1 MSNALISVGI
11 DIGTTTSH
19 LVVTKLTFANA
30 SLVNAAPNLAIT
42 NREIIFESDVF
53 LTPLTATGEIA
64 AKQTAELIEKAYQTI
79 GLKKS
84 DIDTGALIITG
95 QSARARNAEEVSA
108 HLAELAGDFV
118 VESAGPHLESALA
131 ARGSQAVDYSQRT
144 GLTILNIDIGGG
156 TSNYALVADGT
167 IIETA
172 CLNVGGRMLQLDWAN
187 NTISAVSD
195 SALVVINN
203 NQKLS
208 QLASQLKAGAPLK
221 TGLLSQLAQE
231 VAKTI
236 LLAAVGR
243 TPYLE
248 LMLTNALTSSPT
260 QSLQSLQ
267 PLQRVDEIWLSGGVA
282 SAFGEEDLT
291 KFNDLGVFIAQALTE
306 ELDKQ
311 SIPYKVA
318 PRAIRA
324 TVIGAGLHT
333 LQLSGSTIGF
343 SVENLPLRN
352 LKLIKVDAT
361 RSSSMA
367 TQIAQQM
374 QQREH
379 HWQQS
384 PVALVLTGIKGEMLS
399 FTFLKDLAVEL
410 SQVFLD
416 ASACEP
422 FVLVSEVDL
431 AMALNLIL
439 KGQLPDKRIITV
451 DGINV
456 AAGDYIDIGRPVS
469 TSADPNT
476 QSLPIVVK
484 TLLFY
489 KSDK

>member
-95 QSARARNAEEVSA
+95 QSARARNAEAVSA

-131 ARGSQAVDYSQRT
+131 ARGSQAVDYSQKT
-144 GLTILNIDIGGG
+144 GLSILNIDIGGG
-156 TSNYALVADGT
+156 TSNYALVTDGT
-167 IIETA
+167 IIDTA
-172 CLNVGGRMLQLDWAN
+172 CLNVGGRMLQLDWAT

-195 SALVVINN
+195 SALVVIKDNH
-203 NQKLS
+203 QLS
-208 QLASQLKAGAPLK
+208 QHASRLKAGAPIE
-221 TGLLSQLAQE
+221 TGLLRQLAQE
-231 VAKTI
+231 VAQTI

-248 LMLTNALTSSPT
+248 LMLTNALTNSPT
-260 QSLQSLQ
+260 QSLQE
-267 PLQRVDEIWLSGGVA
+267 VDEIWLSGGVA
-282 SAFGEEDLT
+282 SAFGEEDLS

-306 ELDKQ
+306 ELSRQ
-311 SIPYKVA
+311 SITYKIA

-343 SVENLPLRN
+343 SLENLPLRN

-361 RSSSMA
+361 KSNSMA
-367 TQIAQQM
+367 TQIEQQM

-410 SQVFLD
+410 SQIFLD

-422 FVLVSEVDL
+422 FVLVSEADL

>member
-131 ARGSQAVDYSQRT
+131 ARGSQAVDYSQKT

-156 TSNYALVADGT
+156 TSNYALVVDGT
-167 IIETA
+167 IVETA
-172 CLNVGGRMLQLDWAN
+172 CLNVGGRMLQLDWAKK
-187 NTISAVSD
+187 TISAVSD
-195 SALVVINN
+195 SALVVIEGNH
-203 NQKLS
+203 QLS
-208 QLASQLKAGAPLK
+208 QLASQFEVGAPIE

-236 LLAAVGR
+236 WLAAVGR
-243 TPYLE
+243 APYSE
-248 LMLTNALTSSPT
+248 LMLTKALTNSPT
-260 QSLQSLQ
+260 QSLQS
-267 PLQRVDEIWLSGGVA
+267 LQRVDEIWLSGGVA
-282 SAFGEEDLT
+282 SAFGEEDLS
-291 KFNDLGVFIAQALTE
+291 KFSDLGVFIAQALTE
-306 ELDKQ
+306 ELSKQ
-311 SIPYKVA
+311 SITYKIA

-361 RSSSMA
+361 KSGSMA
-367 TQIAQQM
+367 TQIEQQM

-410 SQVFLD
+410 SQIFLD

>member
-42 NREIIFESDVF
+42 NREIVYESEVF
-53 LTPLTATGEIA
+53 LTPLTAAGEIE
-64 AKQTAELIEKAYQTI
+64 AKQTAQLIEGAYQTI

-95 QSARARNAEEVSA
+95 ESARARNAEAVSA
-108 HLAELAGDFV
+108 QLAELAGDFV

-131 ARGSQAVDYSQRT
+131 ARGSQAVEYSQKT

-156 TSNYALVADGT
+156 TSNYALVAQGT

-172 CLNVGGRMLQLDWAN
+172 CLNVGGRMLQLDWKAK
-187 NTISAVSD
+187 TISAVSD
-195 SALVVINN
+195 SAQIVI
-203 NQKLS
+203 KGHLPGT
-208 QLASQLKAGAPLK
+208 QLEAGATIE

-231 VAKTI
+231 LAKTI
-236 LLAAVGR
+236 LLTAAGQ
-243 TPYLE
+243 TPYAE
-248 LMLTNALTSSPT
+248 LMLTNALSNP
-260 QSLQSLQ
+260 QKEI
-267 PLQRVDEIWLSGGVA
+267 DEIWLSGGVA
-282 SAFGEEDLT
+282 SVFGEEDFT
-291 KFNDLGVFIAQALTE
+291 KFSDLGVFLAQALSTE
-306 ELDKQ
+306 LKKQ
-311 SIPYKVA
+311 NITYKIA

-343 SVENLPLRN
+343 ALENLPLRN

-361 RSSSMA
+361 KSNSLAIEIKR
-367 TQIAQQM
+367 QM

-379 HWQQS
+379 HWQTS
-384 PVALVLTGIKGEMLS
+384 PAALVLTGIGGEMLS
-399 FTFLKDLAVEL
+399 FTVLKELAIEL
-410 SQVFLD
+410 AKIFLD
-416 ASACEP
+416 AGACEP
-422 FVLVSEVDL
+422 YVLVSEADI
-431 AMALNLIL
+431 AMALNMIL
-439 KGQLPDKRIITV
+439 KGLLTNKRIITV

-456 AAGDYIDIGRPVS
+456 TEGDYIDVGKPVS
-469 TSADPNT
+469 TSSDPNT